1 MVRSRLIQR
10 AEIGAVKTGLRDQRH
25 VVRCR
30 DMVCVVQ
37 AVRIHEM
44 RVGAAELSGSPVH
57 LLRERGDRAR
67 DMLGESVCDLVRGF
81 QHEPVETI
89 PHLDTVALREFQIH
103 RARLQISGRAVGE
116 HNHVILRT
124 VLEHQKCRHKLGDRS
139 RIELLIRVLLIQ
151 KLSRRRIVERRAL
164 RGNLRRSRRI
174 SCLRTENAAEKQQCR
189 DETTEPFFDFF
200 LHQNEIP
207 LP

>member
-1 MVRSRLIQR
+1 MPHRDVRAVRPLFGRRKMVRSRLIQR

-37 AVRIHEM
+37 PVRIHEI
-44 RVGAAELSGSPVH
+44 RIGAAKLSGSPVH

-67 DMLGESVCDLVRGF
+67 DMLGESVRDLVRGF

-89 PHLDTVALREFQIH
+89 PHLDAVALCELQIH

-116 HNHVILRT
+116 HNHI
-124 VLEHQKCRHKLGDRS
+124 VL
-139 RIELLIRVLLIQ
+139 
-151 KLSRRRIVERRAL
+151 
-164 RGNLRRSRRI
+164 
-174 SCLRTENAAEKQQCR
+174 
-189 DETTEPFFDFF
+189 
-200 LHQNEIP
+200 
-207 LP
+207 